1 MDASGSTEAP
11 GGVDAR
17 AAAWLARRD
26 RGGWSDADAAGLEA
40 WLDEAT
46 AHRVAF
52 LRMQAAWEECGRLQ
66 ALGAGLRDGPPERGR
81 WTGGAAAVGTG
92 AQSAAA
98 RAPANH
104 ADDRAAAPRGPA
116 ALETLV
122 FAPRHRRP
130 AGSARMGGWAALA
143 ATVVLAAGLALGWQ
157 WQSALDASTHST
169 AVGGIDTVPLADG
182 SRTVLGSDS
191 RIEVRLSRGERRIEL
206 HQGEAFFEAAKDP
219 RRPFVVEAGERRVVA
234 VGTRFS
240 VRRDGPDL
248 RVVVT
253 EGSVRLESGPDGG
266 RRRPMATLPAGS
278 VALATATGVM
288 VQSGTVDEAE
298 RLVGWQDGLL
308 SFSDVTLAEAA
319 AEFNRWNARPILVA
333 DEAAAVLRI
342 GGSFRWS
349 NAEGFVRLLEQ
360 GFPVRA
366 EVHDDRIV
374 LHGEQE

>member
-1 MDASGSTEAP
+1 MGARESTEAP

-17 AAAWLARRD
+17 AAEWLARRD

-40 WLDEAT
+40 WLEEAT

-52 LRMQAAWEECGRLQ
+52 LRVQAAWEQCGRLQ
-66 ALGAGLRDGPPERGR
+66 ALGAGLHDGPPGRGH
-81 WTGGAAAVGTG
+81 WTRGAAAVPHGL
-92 AQSAAA
+92 
-98 RAPANH
+98 H
-104 ADDRAAAPRGPA
+104 DGPA
-116 ALETLV
+116 LESLV
-122 FAPRHRRP
+122 FAPRHPRP
-130 AGSARMGGWAALA
+130 GAARTGGRLAFA
-143 ATVVLAAGLALGWQ
+143 ATAVVALGLALGLALGWQ
-157 WQSALDASTHST
+157 WRSAVDASTHST
-169 AVGGIDTVPLADG
+169 AMGGIESVPLADG

-206 HQGEAFFEAAKDP
+206 QQGEAFFEAAKDP

-278 VALATATGVM
+278 VALATATGVV

-308 SFSDVTLAEAA
+308 SFNDVTLAEAA

-333 DEAAAVLRI
+333 DEAAAALRI

-374 LHGEQE
+374 LHGE

>member
-52 LRMQAAWEECGRLQ
+52 LRLQAAWEECGRLQ
-66 ALGAGLRDGPPERGR
+66 ALGAGLQDGPPERGR
-81 WTGGAAAVGTG
+81 WTNGAAPGMPS
-92 AQSAAA
+92 AQ
-98 RAPANH
+98 APA
-104 ADDRAAAPRGPA
+104 GEGF

-130 AGSARMGGWAALA
+130 AGTPRMGGWAGLA

-157 WQSALDASTHST
+157 WQSAVDASTHST
-169 AVGGIDTVPLADG
+169 AIGGIDTVPLADG

-206 HQGEAFFEAAKDP
+206 QQGEAFFEAAKDP

-253 EGSVRLESGPDGG
+253 EGRVRLESGPDGG

-288 VQSGTVDEAE
+288 VQSGSVDEAE

-333 DEAAAVLRI
+333 DEAAAALRI

-349 NAEGFVRLLEQ
+349 NAEGFARLLEQ
-360 GFPVRA
+360 GFPIRA

-374 LHGEQE
+374 LRGEQE